1 MKTGACV
8 TCGYKGKA
16 RAIVAHHIIPEEI
29 AEQAEISGPGAVSMC
44 ANCLAEVAA
53 WYPRKVSS
61 LVFDTG
67 TRRFRP
73 RTPAEMVTE
82 YEAAYSAFVEYKKRE
97 QKKHK

>member
-1 MKTGACV
+1 MKTRACAA
-8 TCGYKGKA
+8 CGYQGKV

-29 AEQAEISGPGAVSMC
+29 AEQAGISDSGAVSVC

-53 WYPRKVSS
+53 WYPRKVSG
-61 LVFDTG
+61 LIFDDG

-82 YEAAYSAFVEYKKRE
+82 YEAAYRAFVEYKKRE
-97 QKKHK
+97 RKKVR